1 MTRPMM
7 TAAQHSTRANIRN
20 FLLTATMAE
29 LVREKQ
35 ISLEG
40 GDLFRA
46 ACVQELID
54 EG

>member
-7 TAAQHSTRANIRN
+7 TPAQYSTRANIRN

-29 LVREKQ
+29 LAREKE
-35 ISLEG
+35 ISLER
-40 GDLFRA
+40 GDQFRA